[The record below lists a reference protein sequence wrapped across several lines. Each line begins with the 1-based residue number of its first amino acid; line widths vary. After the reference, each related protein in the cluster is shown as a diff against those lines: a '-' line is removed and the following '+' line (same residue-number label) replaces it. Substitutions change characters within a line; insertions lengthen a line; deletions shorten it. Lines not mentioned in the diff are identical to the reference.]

1 VLAKLGT
8 PEMVGEYAYALS
20 ITSPIMLLACLQLR
34 SVQATD
40 ARGVH
45 AFGVYFGLRIL
56 LLSCA
61 LVVIWLVVNGA
72 RIPNGTAL
80 IVGMTALTKCAE
92 AISDVLFGAL
102 QLGDRM
108 DQISRSLIA
117 KGLLSAIAFA
127 AGVYVTGS
135 VFGGVSGLLLATT
148 AVLLGY
154 DLPVVTRM
162 LSHATGAWWRETAI
176 RPCFRFRDMRTLTM
190 TALPLGV
197 AMFMASL
204 NGVVPRYFVEHH
216 LGMRELGLFSAVGYL
231 VVVGSM
237 VMNSVGQTL
246 TSRMARLHVAGD
258 RSGYMRLAMM
268 LVGLA
273 VALGSAGVALA
284 FTWGREILSILYRS
298 EYADAQPILA
308 WIAVVAL
315 LTYVGSAF
323 GYSLTAARAFTIQ
336 APLLTVATAI
346 VACGSYVLVP
356 RTGLLGAV
364 AAMAL
369 SQGVLVVGSA
379 AVFGKIMR
387 PASSR
392 V

>member
-1 VLAKLGT
+1 
-8 PEMVGEYAYALS
+8 
-20 ITSPIMLLACLQLR
+20 
-34 SVQATD
+34 
-40 ARGVH
+40 
-45 AFGVYFGLRIL
+45 
-56 LLSCA
+56 
-61 LVVIWLVVNGA
+61 
-72 RIPNGTAL
+72 
-80 IVGMTALTKCAE
+80 
-92 AISDVLFGAL
+92 
-102 QLGDRM
+102 
-108 DQISRSLIA
+108 
-117 KGLLSAIAFA
+117 
-127 AGVYVTGS
+127 
-135 VFGGVSGLLLATT
+135 
-148 AVLLGY
+148 
-154 DLPVVTRM
+154 
-162 LSHATGAWWRETAI
+162 
-176 RPCFRFRDMRTLTM
+176 
-190 TALPLGV
+190 
-197 AMFMASL
+197 L

-237 VMNSVGQTL
+237 VMNSVGQTI